1 MTSSKPSRAE
11 RAPAP
16 VPVPVIP
23 QVNPTVALVA
33 GWLVPGAGHFLVGQ
47 VRKAAIFFVVL
58 VAMFV
63 FGLNLGGRLFA
74 FPSLIGDPLVFLAA
88 GAEWAAGLPRLLAAF
103 AGAGKGA
110 VTQVT
115 YEAGTTFLVT
125 SGLLNILVALNASD
139 VAKGLPRRSRGEGGR

>member
-16 VPVPVIP
+16 APAAAISP
-23 QVNPTVALVA
+23 VNPTVALVA

-47 VRKAAIFFVVL
+47 VQKAAIFFVVL
-58 VAMFV
+58 VAMFI
-63 FGLNLGGRLFA
+63 FGLNLGGRLFP
-74 FPSLIGDPLVFLAA
+74 FPSPLGDPLVFLAA
-88 GAEWAAGLPRLLAAF
+88 GAEWATGVPRLLAAF
-103 AGAGKGA
+103 AGGGKGA

-139 VAKGLPRRSRGEGGR
+139 VARGLSRRSLGEGGR